1 MTDSKNITTD
11 DVYFIVEGPV
21 IGKGRPRF
29 TNRNGYVTAYTPKK
43 TLDYEK
49 KVRDAYLNE
58 YQPMR
63 WVDKEPLELVV
74 NAYFE
79 IPKSASKKAR
89 TEMLLNEYPTKRPD
103 FDNILKSVA
112 DGLNG
117 VAYSDDCQIVS
128 ATVNKIWSE
137 SAKTEITIR
146 RVLKGVEE

>member
-1 MTDSKNITTD
+1 MTDE
-11 DVYFIVEGPV
+11 VYFIVNGPV
-21 IGKGRPRF
+21 EGKGRPRF
-29 TNRNGYVTAYTPKK
+29 TTRNGYAKAYTPKK

-89 TEMLLNEYPTKRPD
+89 TEMLLNEYPTKKPD
-103 FDNILKSVA
+103 IDNCAKLAA
-112 DGLNG
+112 DALNG
-117 VAYSDDCQIVS
+117 IAYDDDSQIVS
-128 ATVNKIWSE
+128 LICHKFWSE
-137 SAKTEITIR
+137 EPKLEITIR
-146 RVLKGVEE
+146 SINDKS